1 MRSPYELSEK
11 EFESLLLAA
20 EKKYDS
26 RLSRYMLRRSLAV
39 ISNYL
44 ENYNRVFALRAD
56 LRFAQ
61 SHVPDEPDLPT
72 CFQKDDEKA
81 ITRAIESLKSQ
92 LREEHK
98 RSGRAGEPVPLG
110 YIWARERVTGEH
122 PHYHLVLLFDKEV
135 YAYLGNYTESDADN
149 MATRIQKAWCSAI
162 GLDYPEYAYLPHF
175 PKNHSA
181 WFTRDDALT
190 LSADYYDFLLRVAYL
205 SKEYS
210 KDFHDGYRNFGTSQ
224 LIQPPLSDK

>member
-11 EFESLLLAA
+11 EFESLLMAA

-26 RLSRYMLRRSLAV
+26 RISRYMLRRSLAV

-44 ENYNRVFALRAD
+44 ENYHRVFALRAD

-61 SHVPDEPDLPT
+61 SHVPEEPDLPL

-98 RSGRAGEPVPLG
+98 RSGRAGEPAPLG
-110 YIWARERVTGEH
+110 YIWARERDTSEH
-122 PHYHLVLLFDKEV
+122 HHYHLVLLFNKDV
-135 YAYLGNYTESDADN
+135 YGYLGDYTNPDADN
-149 MATRIQKAWCSAI
+149 MGTRIQKAWCSAI
-162 GLDYPEYAYLPHF
+162 DLDYPYYASRVNF

-181 WFTRDDALT
+181 WFTREDELT
-190 LSADYYDFLLRVAYL
+190 LSPDYCEFLLRVAYL
-205 SKEYS
+205 AKMFS
-210 KDFHDGYRNFGTSQ
+210 KDVNDSYRNFGTSQ
-224 LIQPPLSDK
+224 LKT

>member
-1 MRSPYELSEK
+1 MSSPCELSKK

-26 RLSRYMLRRSLAV
+26 PISRYMLRRSLTV

-44 ENYNRVFALRAD
+44 ENYDRVFALRAD

-61 SHVPDEPDLPT
+61 SHVPGEPDMPI

-98 RSGRAGEPVPLG
+98 RSGRAGKPSPLG
-110 YIWARERVTGEH
+110 YIWARERATGER
-122 PHYHLVLLFDKEV
+122 PHYHLVLLFDKDV
-135 YAYLGNYTESDADN
+135 YGYLGNYTKPDADN

-162 GLDYPEYAYLPHF
+162 DLDYPYYASRVEF
-175 PKNHSA
+175 PENHSA
-181 WFTRDDALT
+181 WFTRQDALK
-190 LSADYYDFLLRVAYL
+190 LSPDYYDFLLRVAYMA
-205 SKEYS
+205 KEYS
-210 KDFHDGYRNFGTSQ
+210 KDFHDGYRNLGTSQ
-224 LIQPPLSDK
+224 LIV

>member
-1 MRSPYELSEK
+1 MKSPYDLTER
-11 EFESLLLAA
+11 EFKFLQQEA
-20 EKKYDS
+20 EDKYDS
-26 RLSRYMLRRSLAV
+26 RISSYILRRSLAV

-61 SHVPDEPDLPT
+61 SHVPGEPDMPT

-98 RSGRAGEPVPLG
+98 RSGRAGESAPLG

-122 PHYHLVLLFDKEV
+122 PHYHLVLLFNKDV
-135 YAYLGNYTESDADN
+135 YAYLGDFTNPDADN
-149 MATRIQKAWCSAI
+149 MGTRIQKAWCSAI
-162 GLDYPEYAYLPHF
+162 DLNYPYYASRVNF
-175 PKNHSA
+175 PKNHSS
-181 WFTRDDALT
+181 WFTREDALT
-190 LSADYYDFLLRVAYL
+190 LSPDYCEFLLRVAYL
-205 SKEYS
+205 AKTYS
-210 KDFHDGYRNFGTSQ
+210 KDVNDGFRNFGTSQ
-224 LIQPPLSDK
+224 LIA

>member
-1 MRSPYELSEK
+1 MRLPYELSEK

-26 RLSRYMLRRSLAV
+26 RISRYMLRRSLTV

-61 SHVPDEPDLPT
+61 SHVPGEPDLPL

-92 LREEHK
+92 LREEYK
-98 RSGRAGEPVPLG
+98 RSGRAGEPRPLG
-110 YIWARERVTGEH
+110 YIWARERDTREH
-122 PHYHLVLLFDKEV
+122 HHYHLVLLFDKEI

-181 WFTRDDALT
+181 WFCRHDALM
-190 LSADYYDFLLRVAYL
+190 LSPDYYDFLLRVAYL
-205 SKEYS
+205 AKCNT
-210 KDFHDGYRNFGTSQ
+210 KVLNDGYRNLGTSQ
-224 LIQPPLSDK
+224 ILG